1 MSMKEFEIRP
11 KEIFDEYIRISRNDI
26 EHFFSDRDSFVEIDC
41 PGCGGSKTEFS
52 FLKYDFPYRVC
63 EDCQTLFVSPRP
75 REKTINTFYRDSAS
89 SRFWAES
96 FFPKTA
102 EARRE
107 KIFRPRALLIK
118 DLLSRYQIPSPR
130 LLADVGAG
138 FGIFLEEIEKL
149 GVFEDIIGIEP
160 SMDLAKCC
168 KEKGFRVIEKP
179 IEEVDASELQASV
192 VCSFEVI
199 EHLFD
204 PEKFIRSMHRILKPG
219 GILIFTTLTI
229 SGLDL
234 QVLWEHSKSISPPH
248 HINFMSTEGLERLT
262 KRCGFEHV
270 EITTPG
276 KLDVDIIRNTMDEM
290 EDLSVPRFINYII
303 KHRGQETSDML
314 QQFLQ
319 HNNLSSHAR
328 VIGFKGKQG

>member
-41 PGCGGSKTEFS
+41 PGCRGSKSEFS
-52 FLKYDFPYRVC
+52 FLKYGFSYRLC
-63 EDCQTLFVSPRP
+63 NNCQSLFVSPRP
-75 REKTINTFYRDSAS
+75 REETINSFYRGSAS

-118 DLLSRYQIPSPR
+118 DLLLTYQIPSPR

-138 FGIFLEEIEKL
+138 FGIFLEEVEKL

-160 SMDLAKCC
+160 SVDLAKCC

-179 IEEVDASELQASV
+179 VEEVASSDLQASLA
-192 VCSFEVI
+192 CSFEVI

-204 PEKFIRSMHRILKPG
+204 PEKFLQGMYRILKPG
-219 GILIFTTLTI
+219 GVLLFTTLTI

-262 KRCGFEHV
+262 KRCGFENV
-270 EITTPG
+270 EIATPG
-276 KLDVDIIRNTMDEM
+276 KLDVDIIRNAMDEM
-290 EDLSVPRFINYII
+290 PELSVPRFVDYLIR
-303 KHRGQETSDML
+303 HRGQKTSDRL

-319 HNNLSSHAR
+319 DNNLSSHAR
-328 VIGFKGKQG
+328 VIAYKGNQD

>member
-41 PGCGGSKTEFS
+41 PGCGGSKSEFS
-52 FLKYDFPYRVC
+52 FLKYGFSYRLC
-63 EDCQTLFVSPRP
+63 NNCQSLFVSPRP
-75 REKTINTFYRDSAS
+75 REETINNFYRDSAS

-118 DLLSRYQIPSPR
+118 DLLSTYKVPSPR

-138 FGIFLEEIEKL
+138 FGIFLEEVEKL
-149 GVFEDIIGIEP
+149 SVFEDIIGIEP
-160 SMDLAKCC
+160 SVDLAKCC

-179 IEEVDASELQASV
+179 VEEVISSDLQASLA
-192 VCSFEVI
+192 CSFEVI

-204 PEKFIRSMHRILKPG
+204 PEKFLQGMYRILKPG
-219 GILIFTTLTI
+219 GVLLFTTLTI

-262 KRCGFEHV
+262 KRCGFENV

-276 KLDVDIIRNTMDEM
+276 KLDVDIIRNAMDEM
-290 EDLSVPRFINYII
+290 PELSVSRFVDYLIR
-303 KHRGQETSDML
+303 HRGQKTSDQL
-314 QQFLQ
+314 QEFLQ
-319 HNNLSSHAR
+319 DNNLSSHAR
-328 VIGFKGKQG
+328 VIAYKGSQD

>member
-1 MSMKEFEIRP
+1 MKEFEIRP
-11 KEIFDEYIRISRNDI
+11 KEIFDEYIRISREDI
-26 EHFFSDRDSFVEIDC
+26 AHFFSDQESFVEIPC
-41 PGCGGSKTEFS
+41 PGCGCEGSAFS
-52 FLKYDFPYRVC
+52 FVKYGFSYRVC
-63 EDCQTLFVSPRP
+63 GDCETLFVSPRP
-75 REKTINTFYRDSAS
+75 REETINRFYRESAS
-89 SRFWAES
+89 SKYWAES

-107 KIFRPRALLIK
+107 KIFRPRALLVR
-118 DLLSRYQIPSPR
+118 DLLTNHKIPSPR
-130 LLADVGAG
+130 VFADIGAG
-138 FGIFLEEIEKL
+138 FGIFLEEVQKL
-149 GVFEDIIGIEP
+149 GLFEEVVGVEP
-160 SMDLAKCC
+160 SMNLAQCC
-168 KEKGFRVIEKP
+168 REKGFRVVEKTV
-179 IEEVDASELQASV
+179 EEVDASELQASV

-204 PEKFIRSMHRILKPG
+204 PEKFIRAMHRILKPG

-262 KRCGFEHV
+262 KRCGFEQV
-270 EITTPG
+270 NITTPG
-276 KLDVDIIRNTMDEM
+276 KLDVDIIRNAIDEM
-290 EDLSVPRFINYII
+290 KDLSIPRFINYII
-303 KHRGQETSDML
+303 KHRGQETSEAL

-328 VIGFKGKQG
+328 VIAFKGK